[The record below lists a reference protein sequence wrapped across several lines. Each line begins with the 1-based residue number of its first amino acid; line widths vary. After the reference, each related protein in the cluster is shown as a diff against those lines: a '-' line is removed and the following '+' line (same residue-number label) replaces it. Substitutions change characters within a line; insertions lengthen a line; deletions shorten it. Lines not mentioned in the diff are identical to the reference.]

1 MTNENK
7 LEKIPYVKIILFAV
21 LFSSIFTKLFVTIGK
36 EKVIDAKITQVDIEN
51 EDVDELYDKIWKM
64 WDFFGRASG
73 NNSGEFEEEKKNYE
87 FYAPTDERLFS
98 EVFMDP
104 EKFYEN
110 RKNGTLNN
118 KILFEISMLM
128 EKCTRLRDAKK
139 INVLSFE
146 YKGEEISFPIGIGI
160 TRSL

>member
-1 MTNENK
+1 MKNEMN

-51 EDVDELYDKIWKM
+51 EDSDEIYDKIWKM
-64 WDFFGRASG
+64 WDFFGSASMH
-73 NNSGEFEEEKKNYE
+73 SSEVLEEEKKNYE

-98 EVFMDP
+98 KVFMDP

-118 KILFEISMLM
+118 KIIFEISMLM
-128 EKCTRLRDAKK
+128 EKCTRLRDEKK

-146 YKGEEISFPIGIGI
+146 YKGEQIRFPIGLGI
-160 TRSL
+160 TR

>member
-1 MTNENK
+1 MKNEMN

-21 LFSSIFTKLFVTIGK
+21 LFSFIFTELFVTIGK

-51 EDVDELYDKIWKM
+51 EDVDELYDKLRQM
-64 WDFFGRASG
+64 WVFFGSATMHRS
-73 NNSGEFEEEKKNYE
+73 EVLEEEKKNYE

-98 EVFMDP
+98 EVFMNP

-118 KILFEISMLM
+118 KIIFEISMLM
-128 EKCTRLRDAKK
+128 EKCTRLRDEKK
-139 INVLSFE
+139 INVLNFE
-146 YKGEEISFPIGIGI
+146 YKGEEIRFPIGLGI

>member
-1 MTNENK
+1 MKNEMN
-7 LEKIPYVKIILFAV
+7 LDKIPYIKIILFAV
-21 LFSSIFTKLFVTIGK
+21 LFSLIFTELFVSIGK
-36 EKVIDAKITQVDIEN
+36 EKVIDAKITQVEIEN
-51 EDVDELYDKIWKM
+51 EDVDVFYDKLRQM
-64 WDFFGRASG
+64 WDFFGSASMH
-73 NNSGEFEEEKKNYE
+73 SSEVLEEEKKNYE

-118 KILFEISMLM
+118 KIIFETSMLM
-128 EKCTRLRDAKK
+128 EKCTRLRDEKK

-146 YKGEEISFPIGIGI
+146 YKGEEIRYPIGLGI

>member
-1 MTNENK
+1 MKNEMN

-21 LFSSIFTKLFVTIGK
+21 LFSLIFTKLFVIIGK
-36 EKVIDAKITQVDIEN
+36 EKVIDAKITQVEIEN
-51 EDVDELYDKIWKM
+51 EDLDEIYDKIWKM

-73 NNSGEFEEEKKNYE
+73 HNSGELEEEKKNYE

-128 EKCTRLRDAKK
+128 EKCTRLRDEKK
-139 INVLSFE
+139 INVLTFE
-146 YKGEEISFPIGIGI
+146 YKGEEIRFPIGLGI
-160 TRSL
+160 TR

>member
-1 MTNENK
+1 MKNENK

-21 LFSSIFTKLFVTIGK
+21 LFSFIFTDLFVTIGK

-51 EDVDELYDKIWKM
+51 EDVDEFYDKLRQM
-64 WDFFGRASG
+64 WVFFGSATMHRS
-73 NNSGEFEEEKKNYE
+73 EVLEEEKKNYE

-98 EVFMDP
+98 EVFMEP

-118 KILFEISMLM
+118 KIIFEISMLM
-128 EKCTRLRDAKK
+128 EKCTRLRDEKK

-146 YKGEEISFPIGIGI
+146 YKGEEIRFPIGIGI

>member
-1 MTNENK
+1 MKNEMN
-7 LEKIPYVKIILFAV
+7 LDKIPYIKIILFAV
-21 LFSSIFTKLFVTIGK
+21 LFSLIFTELFVSIGK
-36 EKVIDAKITQVDIEN
+36 EKVIDAKITQVEIEN
-51 EDVDELYDKIWKM
+51 EDVDVFYDKLRQM
-64 WDFFGRASG
+64 WDFFGSASMH
-73 NNSGEFEEEKKNYE
+73 SSEVLEEEKKNYE

-118 KILFEISMLM
+118 KIIFEISMLM
-128 EKCTRLRDAKK
+128 EKCTRLRDEKK

-146 YKGEEISFPIGIGI
+146 YKGEEIRYPIGLGI